1 MAAPGRRLSARLR
14 PVAAALAATP
24 AHTRT
29 APPSSAECSSPRQQ
43 AAMAHS
49 PAASENNPLSPSSR
63 FLVPGAQS
71 GAGPSE
77 AHSAPSM
84 GQAAASI
91 HKSLQALDGSIVE
104 APTNKRPLKGQ
115 THARIKRQKQN
126 NRPKG
131 RTDGGTALTDKHAQR
146 SLGQETGSSSS
157 SSARP
162 GQGLS
167 PKHTV
172 ASKDDTDDDDEED
185 GPKMRLLRCRATNP
199 LHLPEIRSN
208 VARFLTRKEFRNCLL
223 VCESWWQ
230 TFAPLLY
237 TDLRPVYQNVLG
249 SKHEYPSAKLI
260 KKNSHLIKTFE
271 YNGHGSVLLAMIP
284 PDNRPDYDYRDEDL
298 EWRKTEE
305 EEAEEE
311 SWAYVD
317 EDVEEDDGDEDHPTS
332 MRQDESLSDFED
344 RIEMQRIKRESRFA
358 ATQHIRTANKRQNET
373 SLFLSDNTNY
383 RSRVCNKIEKLIL
396 TDKRYSRDRGCYYKN
411 WIKLMQINK
420 AQLQVV
426 ELHYAV
432 RSFEAY
438 RDFFNQVLN
447 LDQLTELTIIDN
459 DIDQQK
465 TKPFLEKL
473 CVKLHRLELRNVR
486 VEYGTP
492 TAVQTAAHNSNAT
505 AESQLMLME
514 KMRSLT
520 LFQVHARAAAFP
532 LDFIKNCPNLVE
544 LNFRPQWG
552 LLVKHFSE
560 ALTEKIPQ
568 VTHLVFRAP
577 GMSDMDASQIIK
589 SVPRIEKLD
598 FSGSV
603 FGMMATNNLTTRH
616 GFSISYLDIRGCNQV
631 TGSMIQ
637 RLLGECR
644 HLLSFMADYIKAKDV
659 VCNSVYQNWACIG
672 LRELIL
678 DFRGDP
684 KDRTTN
690 LALYQQLGKLTCL
703 EHLDITH
710 VGGNP
715 STNDTNNNGTN
726 SSNNNNHNNHTGNN
740 NNYNHNNHNN
750 HNNHINHNSHNIGPY
765 YNRNNSNSDGCG
777 SSANNTNGTTATQ
790 ASAGK
795 EESRNCLT
803 LGLDAGLKELRTLIH
818 LNRFIFRGLIDC
830 DVGLVEL
837 QWMAK
842 AWPRLE
848 YIGGKLKEK
857 KMSRYNPN
865 ILLRDG
871 AEAEVSEKA
880 SSDIATSS
888 TAATDGSSSAPSSS
902 PQSNTSPP
910 STSSGDQHGN
920 HNRNR
925 NRQQANVT
933 RIKREAP
940 ANLMA
945 LTLFRLKLHHRI
957 KVVPHPE
964 DKPSQEQQRRMM
976 HIFGEYSEDE
986 QERLRP
992 GQLDVRYRQDF
1003 RW

>member
-1 MAAPGRRLSARLR
+1 Q
-14 PVAAALAATP
+14 VAIGLE
-24 AHTRT
+24 HVQ
-29 APPSSAECSSPRQQ
+29 AEN
-43 AAMAHS
+43 H
-49 PAASENNPLSPSSR
+49 PLSPEAQMSAGSSEGHR
-63 FLVPGAQS
+63 AQS
-71 GAGPSE
+71 
-77 AHSAPSM
+77 M
-84 GQAAASI
+84 GHAAAGI
-91 HKSLQALDGSIVE
+91 DTSLSAQAGLTVK
-104 APTNKRPLKGQ
+104 APTSKRPVKGQ
-115 THARIKRQKQN
+115 PHARMKRQKQN
-126 NRPKG
+126 NHQKG
-131 RTDGGTALTDKHAQR
+131 STDGGTAVSDEHA
-146 SLGQETGSSSS
+146 EKSSEREEDSPS
-157 SSARP
+157 SSAQQ
-162 GQGLS
+162 GQRLNS
-167 PKHTV
+167 TNLVENMQEHT
-172 ASKDDTDDDDEED
+172 AANKDDDDDKED

-237 TDLRPVYQNVLG
+237 KDLRPVYQNVLG

-284 PDNRPDYDYRDEDL
+284 PDNRPDYDYHDEDL

-317 EDVEEDDGDEDHPTS
+317 EDVKEHNDGEDSPTL

-358 ATQHIRTANKRQNET
+358 ATQHIRAANKRQNEA
-373 SLFLSDNTNY
+373 SQFLNDNTNY
-383 RSRVCNKIEKLIL
+383 RSRVCNQIEKLIL

-420 AQLQVV
+420 AHLQVV

-438 RDFFNQVLN
+438 RDFFHQILN
-447 LDQLTELTIIDN
+447 LNQLTELTVIDN

-473 CVKLHRLELRNVR
+473 CVQLHRLELRNVR
-486 VEYGTP
+486 VEYGMP
-492 TAVQTAAHNSNAT
+492 TAVQTAAQNTT
-505 AESQLMLME
+505 AESQIVLME
-514 KMRSLT
+514 KMKSLT

-532 LDFIKNCPNLVE
+532 LEFIKSCPNLVE

-552 LLVKHFSE
+552 LLIKHFSE
-560 ALTEKIPQ
+560 ALTEKVPQ

-589 SVPRIEKLD
+589 SVPKIEKLD

-644 HLLSFMADYIKAKDV
+644 HLISFMADYIKAKDV
-659 VCNSVYQNWACIG
+659 VCNSVYRSWACLG

-678 DFRGDP
+678 DFQGDP
-684 KDRTTN
+684 KDWKTN

-710 VGGNP
+710 VSSAS
-715 STNDTNNNGTN
+715 STSNTNNNN
-726 SSNNNNHNNHTGNN
+726 SNSG
-740 NNYNHNNHNN
+740 NYNHNNYNN
-750 HNNHINHNSHNIGPY
+750 HNVHNHNVPY
-765 YNRNNSNSDGCG
+765 LYRNDNSDGN
-777 SSANNTNGTTATQ
+777 SSSTNNTNGTNAAQTGAV
-790 ASAGK
+790 K
-795 EESRNCLT
+795 EESKNCLT

-818 LNRFIFRGLIDC
+818 LNRFIFRGLVDC

-857 KMSRYNPN
+857 KLSRYNPN
-865 ILLRDG
+865 ILPRVEMDN
-871 AEAEVSEKA
+871 EVSVEA
-880 SSDIATSS
+880 SSD
-888 TAATDGSSSAPSSS
+888 AASSSAAAAVDASSSTPSSS
-902 PQSNTSPP
+902 SPSNTNIS
-910 STSSGDQHGN
+910 STSSGDQHGD
-920 HNRNR
+920 R
-925 NRQQANVT
+925 NRQQTRIT
-933 RIKREAP
+933 RIKREPP

-964 DKPSQEQQRRMM
+964 DKPSPGQQRRMM
-976 HIFGEYSEDE
+976 HLFGEYSDDE